1 MLDMAHYSLAMLAHA
16 FDVNH
21 NEKKVERFLAWLT
34 IELAATICG
43 SKPSTILT
51 LIDTKQQALLTMWK
65 EHGCKVLDSTLVE
78 FISLRS
84 AENKETILFYR
95 SDVLEKCITNTHHK
109 NFLQSLGYRVNE
121 GVDACLALLKKRFQC
136 CCPHEMGVL
145 LGIPLKDVLGF
156 MAMTNLPQTCRKE
169 WCIYG
174 NQQVSLAVMQKF
186 AEDRSFVTCMLTEGI
201 KPYEIMCGNF
211 QASHIA

>member
-1 MLDMAHYSLAMLAHA
+1 MAYYSLATAANNL
-16 FDVNH
+16 DVKTY
-21 NEKKVERFLAWLT
+21 EKKIEKFSAWLA

-51 LIDTKQQALLTMWK
+51 LIDTKQQALLNMWK
-65 EHGCKVLDSTLVE
+65 EHGREVLSNTLVR

-84 AENKETILFYR
+84 TTNKETILFYR

-109 NFLQSLGYRVNE
+109 KFLQHLGYRVEE
-121 GVDACLALLKKRFQC
+121 GVDSCLALLKKRFQC

-174 NQQVSLAVMQKF
+174 NQEVSLAVMQKF
-186 AEDRSFVTCMLTEGI
+186 AEDRSFVSCMLAEGI

-211 QASHIA
+211 EMSHIA